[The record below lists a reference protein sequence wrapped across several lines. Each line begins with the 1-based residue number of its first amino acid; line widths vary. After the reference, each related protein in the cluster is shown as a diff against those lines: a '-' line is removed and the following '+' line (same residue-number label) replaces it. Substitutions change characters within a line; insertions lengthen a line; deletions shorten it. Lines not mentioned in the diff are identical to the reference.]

1 MAPIKLTFW
10 GAAGQVTGSMHLLE
24 AAGARFLLDAGL
36 FQGRRK
42 EAAALNRDLPFD
54 ARRIDAVVLSHAHID
69 HAGRLPLLVNR
80 GFHGPIHATA
90 ATRDLCAVMLADSA
104 HIQEKDFEFLMRHER
119 AGPEAEPLYTM
130 RDAARTQEL
139 MVGVPYRRLQHL
151 RKHVTIEFTDAGHI
165 LGSASVDMRI
175 TEGTQHR
182 LVFSGDIG
190 RNGLPIIRD
199 PDPPAGPIDT
209 LIIESTYAEREH
221 ESVEGAEEHLG
232 ELVRRVAAR
241 GGKILIPA
249 FAVGRTQELVYA
261 LNDLFRNGKIPRIP
275 VYIDSPLAIEA
286 TTVFRLHPDVFDRSE
301 RLIEAD
307 SPLFDFSLVNYTRD
321 VEDSKRLNS
330 LQGPAIIIAASGMAE
345 AGRILHHIKNH
356 AGDHRNC
363 ILFVGFQGEHTL
375 GRRIQDGA
383 DVVRIFGEEHP
394 IRAEVETIGGYS
406 AHADRNELRGW
417 VKRLGGPIRRA
428 FCVHGEG
435 TALTAMAAILKAE
448 GIPEVHVPGH
458 GESFVLSG

>member
-104 HIQEKDFEFLMRHER
+104 HIQEKDFEFLTRHER
-119 AGPEAEPLYTM
+119 AGAEAEPLYTM

-151 RKHVTIEFTDAGHI
+151 RKHVTVEFTDAGHI
-165 LGSASVDMRI
+165 LGSASVDVRI

-221 ESVEGAEEHLG
+221 ESVQGAEEHLG

-241 GGKILIPA
+241 GGKILVPA

-261 LNDLFRNGKIPRIP
+261 LNELFRNGKIPRIP
-275 VYIDSPLAIEA
+275 IYIDSPLAIEA
-286 TTVFRLHPDVFDRSE
+286 TTVFRLHPDIFDRSE

-356 AGDHRNC
+356 GGDHRNC

-383 DVVRIFGEEHP
+383 DLVRIFGEDHA

-417 VKRLGGPIRRA
+417 VKGLGGPIRRA

>member
-24 AAGARFLLDAGL
+24 AGGARLLLDAGL

-42 EAAALNRDLPFD
+42 EAAELNRNLPFD
-54 ARRIDAVVLSHAHID
+54 ARRIDGVVLSHAHID

-104 HIQEKDFEFLMRHER
+104 HIQEKDFEFLVRHGR

-139 MVGVPYRRLQHL
+139 IVGVPYRRLQHL

-165 LGSASVDMRI
+165 LGSASVDVRI
-175 TEGTQHR
+175 TEGGQHR

-190 RNGLPIIRD
+190 RAGLPIIRD

-241 GGKILIPA
+241 GGKILVPA

-261 LNDLFRNGKIPRIP
+261 LNDLFRQGKIPRIP

-286 TTVFRLHPDVFDRSE
+286 TTVFRLHPDVFDRTE
-301 RLIEAD
+301 RLVEAN

-356 AGDHRNC
+356 GGDHRNC

-375 GRRIQDGA
+375 GRRIQDGS
-383 DVVRIFGEEHP
+383 DVVKVFGEDVA

-406 AHADRNELRGW
+406 AHADRDELRAW
-417 VKRLGGPIRRA
+417 VKRLGGPVRRA

-435 TALTAMAAILKAE
+435 TALSAMAAMLKSE
-448 GIPEVHVPGH
+448 GIPEVHVPRH
-458 GESFVLSG
+458 GESFVLSA

>member
-24 AAGARFLLDAGL
+24 AGGARLLLDAGL

-42 EAAALNRDLPFD
+42 EAAELNRNLPFD
-54 ARRIDAVVLSHAHID
+54 ARRIDGVVLSHAHID

-104 HIQEKDFEFLMRHER
+104 HIQEKDFEFLVRHGR

-139 MVGVPYRRLQHL
+139 IVGVPYRRLQHL

-165 LGSASVDMRI
+165 LGSASVDVRI
-175 TEGTQHR
+175 TEGGQHR

-190 RNGLPIIRD
+190 RAGLPIIRD

-241 GGKILIPA
+241 GGKILVPA

-261 LNDLFRNGKIPRIP
+261 LNDLFRQGKIPRIP

-286 TTVFRLHPDVFDRSE
+286 TTVFRLHPDVFDRTE
-301 RLIEAD
+301 RLVEAN

-356 AGDHRNC
+356 GGDHRNC

-383 DVVRIFGEEHP
+383 DVVKVFGEYVP

-406 AHADRNELRGW
+406 AHADRDELRAW
-417 VKRLGGPIRRA
+417 VKRLGGPVRRA

-435 TALTAMAAILKAE
+435 TALSAMAAMLKSE
-448 GIPEVHVPGH
+448 GIPEVHVPRH
-458 GESFVLSG
+458 GESFVLSA